1 MFRKEGI
8 FFPDEISRLLA
19 SPFALKTLTDEP
31 VLTNTHVHDEELIPQ
46 FTKRKVWCVWIWR
59 SGLDELA
66 GV

>member
-46 FTKRKVWCVWIWR
+46 FTNVKFGVFGFGAV
-59 SGLDELA
+59 GLTS
-66 GV
+66 